1 VKAIFLLGSVL
12 RAGGGLTDGSRA
24 KIGGVLGVLISPEIF
39 CPRAEKSSKKIKTP
53 IWTLYFK

>member
-24 KIGGVLGVLISPEIF
+24 KIGGVQGEENF
-39 CPRAEKSSKKIKTP
+39 CPLAEKSSKKIKTP
-53 IWTLYFK
+53 IWTLCLEA